1 MSETTRDADMKIIP
15 QPLSPDG
22 KAWPETMDGM
32 AWAVEFN
39 QRFPAVSV
47 DDALGWFCNAIMRG
61 YDTATSRQ
69 SDALAAAQRENARTC
84 QWRYMNWPES
94 DSDYETECGG
104 AWTFIEGGITE
115 NGVAFCHRCGGRVL
129 APSKPKD
136 EEDDVAALRG
146 EGGA

>member
-69 SDALAAAQRENARTC
+69 SDALAAAQRENARLREELENIARAN
-84 QWRYMNWPES
+84 WRTWDPEMRS
-94 DSDYETECGG
+94 
-104 AWTFIEGGITE
+104 
-115 NGVAFCHRCGGRVL
+115 
-129 APSKPKD
+129 PD
-136 EEDDVAALRG
+136 EFVSWAQSRATAALRG

>member
-1 MSETTRDADMKIIP
+1 MSETTKRYRIDGTHGEYGRWTYNGME
-15 QPLSPDG
+15 PDESG
-22 KAWPETMDGM
+22 QWVKY
-32 AWAVEFN
+32 
-39 QRFPAVSV
+39 
-47 DDALGWFCNAIMRG
+47 DDHI
-61 YDTATSRQ
+61 
-69 SDALAAAQRENARTC
+69 DALAAAQRENERTC